1 MLQWILPSGLVFTDD
16 WLAQLPVNAAN
27 SSSYLFVFLY
37 SSFARSA
44 AGGPCTACWGSGA
57 ALHGQAGTSIFLHLL
72 VLFSR
77 HRQGA
82 YLSCRARVV
91 GFLVCMQ
98 QRWLGFRG
106 CLQSLFWPDSTGVKK
121 VFWGD
126 VSAMKTHLL
135 TEPLSNFRKVQMTMN
150 LCEIT

>member
-82 YLSCRARVV
+82 YLSCRPIA
-91 GFLVCMQ
+91 GLELLVSFFACSRDGLASGDASSHYFGPILQESNKCFGAISQ
-98 QRWLGFRG
+98 Q
-106 CLQSLFWPDSTGVKK
+106 
-121 VFWGD
+121 
-126 VSAMKTHLL
+126 
-135 TEPLSNFRKVQMTMN
+135 
-150 LCEIT
+150 